1 VIAIWS
7 TIGCSRLSKFP
18 DRPVIQTERYDSAPT
33 APHNKSIEL
42 LEDDPTF
49 MGDQDPGL
57 RAIALAQ
64 LWQEYGTELTRSS
77 YSGAFAAYSRAA
89 HIALKHLLGDTCQT
103 PFHAPCHELDQAY
116 KRAVDSLV
124 RLVSHNSWSP
134 PDLGRTRYTL
144 TTESIRA
151 LRSLSDWQIS
161 FNHLSY
167 QDPQRTSGHV
177 RPGLGLAT
185 VGCRRIADSGTTC
198 SPLTFV
204 ITFSAD
210 LGSDISGVSIEA
222 FDAFQQEV
230 LTIDGRSI
238 PLAAAMEQT
247 ALTLSTIAANAP
259 AAALFCLSAPTLNAT
274 TAVFFVEAS
283 DAVATSRNI
292 LIPLVRDPEFIR
304 RASLCIHT
312 VQGPAARA
320 ISPRTIAASLRRAH
334 AAIYDGGI
342 ASGYRQPI
350 SVIAIGE
357 LPTRTALA
365 FANKVSRIMPP
376 RLRRESGHVRF
387 APESLLIIS
396 PSTDDHSIPSDAT
409 DLPTY
414 RYHPPCERECLRGI
428 KDSTLRKFSQ
438 SPFSDRQGGAN
449 PKRVAEDLPLS
460 PVM

>member
-1 VIAIWS
+1 MIAVWS

-18 DRPVIQTERYDSAPT
+18 DKPAIQTERYYSAPT

-42 LEDDPTF
+42 LESDPTF

-57 RAIALAQ
+57 RAIALAH
-64 LWQEYGTELTRSS
+64 LWQEHGTELARSS

-89 HIALKHLLGDTCQT
+89 HIALTTLLGETCQT

-116 KRAVDSLV
+116 KHAVDSIV
-124 RLVSHNSWSP
+124 RLLSHNAWSP

-144 TTESIRA
+144 TTQSIRA

-161 FNHLSY
+161 FDHPSNEA
-167 QDPQRTSGHV
+167 PQRSSGYV

-185 VGCRRIADSGTTC
+185 MGCRRIPDSATTC

-204 ITFSAD
+204 VTFSAD
-210 LGSDISGVSIEA
+210 LGSENLEVSIEA
-222 FDAFQQEV
+222 FDSFQQEV
-230 LTIDGRSI
+230 FTIDGRSI

-247 ALTLSTIAANAP
+247 TLTLGTLAANAP
-259 AAALFCLSAPTLNAT
+259 AAALFCLSAPTLNTT
-274 TAVFFVEAS
+274 TAIFFVEAS
-283 DAVATSRNI
+283 EAVATSRNI

-312 VQGPAARA
+312 VQGSAAKA
-320 ISPRTIAASLRRAH
+320 TSPRTVAASLRRAH
-334 AAIYDGGI
+334 AAIFDGGLD
-342 ASGYRQPI
+342 SGYRQPI
-350 SVIAIGE
+350 AVIAIGE
-357 LPTRTALA
+357 RPTRTALA
-365 FANKVSRIMPP
+365 FANKVSRVMPP
-376 RLRRESGHVRF
+376 HLRRTSGYVRF

-409 DLPTY
+409 DLPTH
-414 RYHPPCERECLRGI
+414 RFHAPCELECLHGI
-428 KDSTLRKFSQ
+428 KDSVLRGFSQ
-438 SPFSDRQGGAN
+438 SPFSDVPGGTYPN
-449 PKRVAEDLPLS
+449 IDSEDMPLS